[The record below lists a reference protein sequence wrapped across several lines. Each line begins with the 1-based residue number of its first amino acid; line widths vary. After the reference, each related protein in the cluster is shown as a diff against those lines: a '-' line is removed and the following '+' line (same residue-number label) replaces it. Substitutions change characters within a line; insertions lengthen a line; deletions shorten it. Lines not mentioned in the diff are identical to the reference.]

1 LNVRPPS
8 ANTTAGTL
16 RRTVQ
21 LGASRR
27 FDRLRDLA
35 MTSRTPTILRDCE
48 RMLQVAA
55 AVVASC
61 DGGGMK

>member
-1 LNVRPPS
+1 
-8 ANTTAGTL
+8 
-16 RRTVQ
+16 VQ

-27 FDRLRDLA
+27 LDRLRDLT

-48 RMLQVAA
+48 RMLQVAT